1 MRDASGDPNNS
12 KGRQPRRRRGA
23 PLGNQNAR
31 KRNFHQQ
38 SLTPG
43 EQESLRAV
51 ERAVGLSWEIDRL
64 RTWVAAMLNNPN
76 VHLDDALLATR
87 LLVRALRADER
98 KNPARWSRG

>member
-12 KGRQPRRRRGA
+12 RGRQPRRKRGA

-51 ERAVGLSWEIDRL
+51 ERAAGLSWEIDRL
-64 RTWVAAMLNNPN
+64 RPWVAAMLNSPN
-76 VHLDDALLATR
+76 VHLDDVLLASRT
-87 LLVRALRADER
+87 LFKALQVD
-98 KNPARWSRG
+98 KQINPARWSRG